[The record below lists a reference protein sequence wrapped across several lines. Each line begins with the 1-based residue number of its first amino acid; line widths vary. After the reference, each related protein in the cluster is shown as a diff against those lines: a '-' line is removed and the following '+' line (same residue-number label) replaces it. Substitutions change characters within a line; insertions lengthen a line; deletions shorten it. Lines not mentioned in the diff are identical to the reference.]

1 MGTSRSVELSDEEED
16 QDIVI
21 HLTAANPQAVR
32 ECAKFDVIQGEFYK
46 VGDYF
51 RMSEMSHYCV
61 EGDQG
66 SPGSWIH

>member
-1 MGTSRSVELSDEEED
+1 MELSDEDED

-46 VGDYF
+46 VGAHF
-51 RMSEMSHYCV
+51 RMSEMSLNSYNLC
-61 EGDQG
+61 
-66 SPGSWIH
+66 

>member
-32 ECAKFDVIQGEFYK
+32 ESAKFDVLQGEFYK
-46 VGDYF
+46 VGAHF
-51 RMSEMSHYCV
+51 
-61 EGDQG
+61 
-66 SPGSWIH
+66 

>member
-1 MGTSRSVELSDEEED
+1 MELSDEEED

-51 RMSEMSHYCV
+51 KMSEISLDLYNLC
-61 EGDQG
+61 
-66 SPGSWIH
+66 

>member
-1 MGTSRSVELSDEEED
+1 MELSDEEED
-16 QDIVI
+16 QEIVI

-46 VGDYF
+46 VGAHF
-51 RMSEMSHYCV
+51 RMSEMSLIYITCCV

>member
-32 ECAKFDVIQGEFYK
+32 ESAKFDVIQGEFYK

-51 RMSEMSHYCV
+51 KMSEISLDLYNLC
-61 EGDQG
+61 
-66 SPGSWIH
+66 

>member
-1 MGTSRSVELSDEEED
+1 MELSDEEED

-46 VGDYF
+46 VGAHSL
-51 RMSEMSHYCV
+51 MSEMSLIYITCV
-61 EGDQG
+61 EGDQR

>member
-1 MGTSRSVELSDEEED
+1 MELSDEEED

-51 RMSEMSHYCV
+51 KTKTK
-61 EGDQG
+61 
-66 SPGSWIH
+66 

>member
-46 VGDYF
+46 VGT
-51 RMSEMSHYCV
+51 SEMSLNLYNL
-61 EGDQG
+61 
-66 SPGSWIH
+66 S

>member
-1 MGTSRSVELSDEEED
+1 MFMGTSRSVELSDEEED

-46 VGDYF
+46 VGAHF
-51 RMSEMSHYCV
+51 RMSEMSLNLYNLC
-61 EGDQG
+61 
-66 SPGSWIH
+66 